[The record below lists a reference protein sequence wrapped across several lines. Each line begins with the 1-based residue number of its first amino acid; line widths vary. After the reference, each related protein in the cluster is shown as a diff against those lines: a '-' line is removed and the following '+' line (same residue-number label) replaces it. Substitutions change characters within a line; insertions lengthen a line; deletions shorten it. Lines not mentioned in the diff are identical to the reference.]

1 MRVTLHWV
9 RAFLQAPVPA
19 RHLLSR
25 SATGVCWVASRRRP
39 PASSSSPT
47 HRRRICRSATTGSG
61 RPSRKPPRNP
71 AHLRLPCGLGA
82 HLDTTAGRCGSK
94 PEIRNPE
101 SETNSNAQW
110 SKAQNRQQ
118 GSGFGHSLLGAWG
131 LFRTSS
137 FGLRVSALWIAVVSR
152 CTRGLARRSN
162 AFTLGGG
169 LAKLADSEH
178 TLLKS
183 LAAGHRDAL
192 DRAGGGQIG
201 Q

>member
-1 MRVTLHWV
+1 MLLFRGSL
-9 RAFLQAPVPA
+9 AF
-19 RHLLSR
+19 
-25 SATGVCWVASRRRP
+25 
-39 PASSSSPT
+39 
-47 HRRRICRSATTGSG
+47 
-61 RPSRKPPRNP
+61 PPRPFVPGHCSCFRVVVHVQSGGTFTLRAARLSLAHRIWILPPSAVVPNP
-71 AHLRLPCGLGA
+71 
-82 HLDTTAGRCGSK
+82 K
-94 PEIRNPE
+94 
-101 SETNSNAQW
+101 SETNSNAQC
-110 SKAQNRQQ
+110 SKAQNRQEC
-118 GSGFGHSLLGAWG
+118 GGFGHSLLGAWG
-131 LFRTSS
+131 LFRASS
-137 FGLRVSALWIAVVSR
+137 FGFRVSALWMAVVSR